1 MVLRR
6 YHCGGYQRLT
16 KNYEVLPT
24 LQEIR
29 EAHGWKRDYE
39 KYLPLSRYI
48 FRPLGFLLTWAAI
61 RTGWTTE
68 SVAWLSGIVGIF
80 GCLCSMSGRPSLL
93 PLGIGLLLFFN
104 LLDCVDGSI
113 ARTMKTENPYGQ
125 FLDSVCGGIVDLA
138 FWGVIGIMAFRTPY
152 ILTYQNPLGF
162 GAAFWLAVGSATCFL
177 SIHLVFLENIFDRSL
192 RKDWNKLQ
200 MSDGVVGNS
209 TFSSENAV
217 DRRYMLRMINN
228 NLRVR
233 ETHYLLLIIA
243 YLTRAVDLLLGAYLI
258 YYTFQNTISL
268 IVYSK
273 RGRQIRSFYS

>member
-1 MVLRR
+1 V
-6 YHCGGYQRLT
+6 T
-16 KNYEVLPT
+16 ENYNTLPT

-29 EAHGWKRDYE
+29 DAHGWKRDYE
-39 KYLPLSRYI
+39 KYLPLSRFI
-48 FRPLGFLLTWAAI
+48 FRPLGFLLTWLAI

-68 SVAWLSGIVGIF
+68 SVACLSGIVGIA
-80 GCLCSMSGRPSLL
+80 GCLCLMSGWQSLL
-93 PLGIGLLLFFN
+93 PFGIGLLLAFN

-113 ARTMKTENPYGQ
+113 ARTMKTENPYGK
-125 FLDSVCGGIVDLA
+125 FLDSVCGGLIDLA
-138 FWGVIGIMAFRTPY
+138 FWGVLGVAAFRNPEL
-152 ILTYQNPLGF
+152 LTWQNPLGY

-177 SIHLVFLENIFDRSL
+177 SIHVVFLENIFDRSL

-200 MSDGVVGNS
+200 MSKEAPRGVIEPEENS
-209 TFSSENAV
+209 TLSSKNGI

-233 ETHYLLLIIA
+233 ETHYLLLIVA

-258 YYTFQNTISL
+258 YYIFQNTISL

-273 RGRQIRSFYS
+273 RGRQIRRFYS

>member
-1 MVLRR
+1 
-6 YHCGGYQRLT
+6 LT
-16 KNYEVLPT
+16 ENYNALPT

-39 KYLPLSRYI
+39 KYLPLSRFI
-48 FRPLGFLLTWAAI
+48 FRPLGFLLTWVAI

-68 SVAWLSGIVGIF
+68 SVAWLSGIVGIA
-80 GCLCSMSGRPSLL
+80 GCLCLITGWQMLL
-93 PLGIGLLLFFN
+93 PLGIGLLLSFN
-104 LLDCVDGSI
+104 LLDCVDGTI
-113 ARTMKTENPYGQ
+113 ARTMKTENPYGR

-138 FWGVIGIMAFRTPY
+138 FWGVIGIMAFRTPD

-162 GAAFWLAVGSATCFL
+162 GAALWLAVGSATCFL
-177 SIHLVFLENIFDRSL
+177 SIHLAFLENIFDRSL
-192 RKDWNKLQ
+192 REDWNKLQ
-200 MSDGVVGNS
+200 TSEGVAENS
-209 TFSSENAV
+209 TLPSKNGV
-217 DRRYMLRMINN
+217 DGRYVLRMINN

-258 YYTFQNTISL
+258 YYIFQNTISL

-273 RGRQIRSFYS
+273 RGRQIRRFYS